1 MNTVWFLVL
10 KEVIIQQSIKDKSL
24 WCVLTSDK
32 AALGSQMIQS
42 LNQLGHL
49 KQVAE
54 AGSSKWVKEVL
65 IDQED
70 SGEEPGCDLTGSGK
84 PLKAFELLVSMISFL
99 LQDVDF
105 SDMVGN

>member
-32 AALGSQMIQS
+32 AALGSQMMQS
-42 LNQLGHL
+42 LNQPGHL
-49 KQVAE
+49 MQVAE

-65 IDQED
+65 QTKKILERNL
-70 SGEEPGCDLTGSGK
+70 G
-84 PLKAFELLVSMISFL
+84 VIS
-99 LQDVDF
+99 QA
-105 SDMVGN
+105 VGNH